1 MLNEKFLDRNYC
13 EEIRANSN
21 ELYFANTNY
30 FMIMEYIVNLLFYG
44 KE

>member
-1 MLNEKFLDRNYC
+1 MLNEKFLDRNY
-13 EEIRANSN
+13 EEITANSN